1 MKKKI
6 LSLAAAA
13 LMCLSGCTSREEQQK
28 EAVDLIDVG
37 NAALGSSE
45 GVISYGSST
54 SYSVNS
60 SSSTE
65 SSSESSAQSSPVV
78 SSSSSWGKQQAST
91 AGANPNTPPESSS
104 SAVYSENSSSSSAS
118 ASSTS
123 SEIISSSST
132 ETPPEE
138 SSSSSSEEQSPSV
151 DYGTNYYQALNYS
164 EVKGMWI
171 SYLDLAGVASGSESE
186 FRSSI
191 GYIFDNCKSIGI
203 NTVYVHVRSHG
214 DAYYSSDFFPRT
226 KYLGGYYDPLD
237 VMIEEAHSRN
247 LSFQAWINPLRGC
260 STADIERQKGY
271 RLYDWAGGE
280 TRLVQVGSYY
290 YLNPA
295 YSEAIELIANGA
307 REITANYDV
316 DGVHIDDYFY
326 PTTETYFDSEAYNNS
341 GYSDLSSFRL
351 ANCDNLVSSIYKA
364 VKQGNSSA
372 IFGVSCQGS
381 IYNNYNYM
389 YADVKKWCAESGY
402 IDYIMPQLYY
412 GFKNSAEPFEEC
424 VNTWNNLAYSGD
436 IPLIVGITAAKIGRE
451 DKWAGDGNQ
460 EWITDKDIMKRQ
472 FLVSCE
478 MPSYGGIGIY
488 SYGAVFNA
496 DNSVEEQV
504 DKEMEALVSAMN

>member
-1 MKKKI
+1 MKNKI
-6 LSLAAAA
+6 IALIAAAA
-13 LMCLSGCTSREEQQK
+13 LGLCGCKAQEKK
-28 EAVDLIDVG
+28 ETVSVIDAGGVS
-37 NAALGSSE
+37 LGSSE

-60 SSSTE
+60 SAHSSSESSSSSSASSSVYPSSSDGGKYSSTETASYSAAGIVSESSSSSSSSSIVSSTE
-65 SSSESSAQSSPVV
+65 SSS
-78 SSSSSWGKQQAST
+78 
-91 AGANPNTPPESSS
+91 
-104 SAVYSENSSSSSAS
+104 
-118 ASSTS
+118 
-123 SEIISSSST
+123 SSST
-132 ETPPEE
+132 QTSCSSTEPELPPANFG
-138 SSSSSSEEQSPSV
+138 V
-151 DYGTNYYQALNYS
+151 NNYRALNYS

-171 SYLDLAGVASGSESE
+171 SYIDLAGISSGSESD
-186 FRSSI
+186 FRSGIS
-191 GYIFDNCKSIGI
+191 YIYDNCKSLGI

-237 VMIEEAHSRN
+237 VMIEEAHARG

-260 STADIERQKGY
+260 AVSDIERESGY
-271 RLYDWAGGE
+271 PMYSWAGGE

-295 YSEAIELIANGA
+295 YSEVVELIADGA

-326 PTTETYFDSEAYNNS
+326 PTTDTYFDSAAFSQS
-341 GYSDLSSFRL
+341 GLSSLSEFRL
-351 ANCDNLVSSIYKA
+351 ANCDKLVSSLYKA
-364 VKQGNSSA
+364 VKRGNSSS

-381 IYNNYNYM
+381 MYNNYNYM

-402 IDYIMPQLYY
+402 IDYIMPQIYY

-424 VNTWNNLAYSGD
+424 VNTWNNLAYSGN
-436 IPLIVGITAAKIGRE
+436 IPLIVGITTAKLGLE

-460 EWITDKDIMKRQ
+460 EWITDEDILKRQ
-472 FLVSCE
+472 FLVSRE
-478 MPSYGGIGIY
+478 LSAYGGIGIY

-496 DNSVEEQV
+496 DYSVQSQV
-504 DKEMEALVSAMN
+504 DREIEALKAAMN

>member
-1 MKKKI
+1 MKNKI
-6 LSLAAAA
+6 IALIAAAA
-13 LMCLSGCTSREEQQK
+13 LGLCGCKAQEKK
-28 EAVDLIDVG
+28 ETVSVIDAGGVS
-37 NAALGSSE
+37 LGSSE

-60 SSSTE
+60 SAHSSSESSSSSSASSSIYPSSSDGGKYSSTETASYSAAGIVSEISSSSSSSSIVSSTE
-65 SSSESSAQSSPVV
+65 SSS
-78 SSSSSWGKQQAST
+78 
-91 AGANPNTPPESSS
+91 
-104 SAVYSENSSSSSAS
+104 
-118 ASSTS
+118 
-123 SEIISSSST
+123 SSST
-132 ETPPEE
+132 QTSCSSTEPELPPANFG
-138 SSSSSSEEQSPSV
+138 V
-151 DYGTNYYQALNYS
+151 NNYRALNYS

-171 SYLDLAGVASGSESE
+171 SYIDLAGISSGSESD
-186 FRSSI
+186 FRSGIS
-191 GYIFDNCKSIGI
+191 YIYDNCKSLGI

-237 VMIEEAHSRN
+237 VMIEEAHARG

-260 STADIERQKGY
+260 AVSDIERESGY
-271 RLYDWAGGE
+271 PMYSWAGGE

-295 YSEAIELIANGA
+295 YSEVVELIADGA

-326 PTTETYFDSEAYNNS
+326 PTTDTYFDSAAFSQS
-341 GYSDLSSFRL
+341 GLSSLSEFRL
-351 ANCDNLVSSIYKA
+351 ANCDKLVSSLYKA
-364 VKQGNSSA
+364 VKRGNSSA

-381 IYNNYNYM
+381 MYNNYNYM

-402 IDYIMPQLYY
+402 IDYIMPQIYY

-424 VNTWNNLAYSGD
+424 VNTWNNLAYSGN
-436 IPLIVGITAAKIGRE
+436 IPLIVGITSAKLGLE

-460 EWITDKDIMKRQ
+460 EWITDEDILKRQ
-472 FLVSCE
+472 FLVSRE
-478 MPSYGGIGIY
+478 LSAYGGIGIY

-496 DNSVEEQV
+496 DYSVQSQIDREV
-504 DKEMEALVSAMN
+504 EALKAAMN